1 MTNTDP
7 TTLSDMNTSS
17 FMIDTMFQRLLKEGS
32 ELSNNFMDV
41 PDLKADT
48 SRMLFSVKKW
58 KQLFVQISGSKQ

>member
-48 SRMLFSVKKW
+48 SRMLFSVKK
-58 KQLFVQISGSKQ
+58 